1 MNGLER
7 QALLSAL
14 HPVEAAASD
23 VVAHIGAARSDE
35 MLPSLPAALEDL
47 DRLAEQTARARTL
60 VKRLLDGDAEA

>member
-23 VVAHIGAARSDE
+23 VVAHIGAAR
-35 MLPSLPAALEDL
+35 

-60 VKRLLDGDAEA
+60 VRRLLYGDVEA